1 MIETNSACVAN
12 TPSGEP
18 AGIQRTMDLPNRL
31 PASVSLQ
38 PKTLPKVAIL
48 LCTFQGQ
55 HYLSEQLDSFAA
67 QTHTNWEVWTS
78 DDRSQ
83 DRTHAILGAYKS
95 RWAPGK
101 LNVRVG
107 PADGFAANFLSLT
120 CGTNIEADY
129 YAYSDQDDIWEPDK
143 LERAVNWLKT
153 IPRDTPALYC
163 SRTRLVDA
171 DNNDIGLS
179 RLVTKPPSFANALIQ
194 SLGGGNTMVFNN
206 ATRELLRKAGES
218 VAVVSHDWWAY
229 MVVTGCGGR
238 VCYDDYPSLRYR
250 QHENNLVGTNTTL
263 AARLHRARAAWQGLF
278 KHWMDVNVNAITC
291 LRDHLTPENRE
302 TLDQFVRARNSRLIP
317 RLVALRRSGVYRQS
331 LVGNCG
337 LIVAAVLKKM

>member
-1 MIETNSACVAN
+1 
-12 TPSGEP
+12 
-18 AGIQRTMDLPNRL
+18 MDLPNRL
-31 PASVSLQ
+31 PVSPSLQ
-38 PKTLPKVAIL
+38 PNSPPKVAIL

-67 QTHTNWEVWTS
+67 QTHSNWEVWTS

-83 DRTHAILGAYKS
+83 DRTHVILGIYKS
-95 RWAPGK
+95 KWDPGK

-107 PADGFAANFLSLT
+107 PSDGFAANFLSLT
-120 CGTNIEADY
+120 CGTNTDAEY
-129 YAYSDQDDIWEPDK
+129 FAYSDQDDIWEPDK
-143 LERAVNWLKT
+143 LERAVNWLNT
-153 IPRDTPALYC
+153 VPRNIPALYC

-179 RLVTKPPSFANALIQ
+179 RLFAKPPSFANALIQ

-206 ATRELLRKAGES
+206 ATRELLRKAGET
-218 VAVVSHDWWAY
+218 VAIVSHDWWAY

-238 VCYDDYPSLRYR
+238 VYYDDYPSLRYR

-263 AARLHRARAAWQGLF
+263 AARFHRARAAWRGLF
-278 KHWMDVNVNAITC
+278 KHWMDVNINAITR
-291 LRDHLTPENRE
+291 LKDHLTPENRE
-302 TLDQFVRARNSRLIP
+302 TLDQFIRARNGGLISRLI
-317 RLVALRRSGVYRQS
+317 ALKRSGVYRQS